1 MKNTGLLLKHKRERS
16 NLSLSEV
23 ALSTKI
29 NPKILSA
36 MENGEEA
43 ALPAKTFLKGF
54 VRSYASYLKMD
65 VEEVMRSFNEE
76 MGPTVPVVPK
86 VEVTPEGKG
95 AQEAQPAPA
104 AAAAPSSRRPV
115 DENESRRGLSAAV
128 VVIVLLIG
136 MIIGVRELI
145 DKYQRE
151 KVVEVPADLKAK
163 PLANPEAVPSPAP
176 ASVSAAQPATVE
188 PVKAE
193 PAKTEVPQPEATKP
207 EATKEVAKVEEKKPE
222 VPAPVPAALPS
233 IVPSAPAPAPVAEAK
248 PAPPTITPSSALAG
262 VKTEI
267 ILEALDSVDVKFEL
281 KGEKKKVSL
290 APSQVHTIR
299 TTEPV
304 TLDLSDGGAV
314 NIILNGR
321 ERGVPGDLGKPKTI
335 KIP

>member
-16 NLSLSEV
+16 NLSLGEV
-23 ALSTKI
+23 ALATKI
-29 NPKILSA
+29 NPKILNA
-36 MENGEEA
+36 IENGDES

-54 VRSYASYLKMD
+54 VRSYAAFLKMD
-65 VEEVMRSFNEE
+65 VDEVMRSFNEE
-76 MGPTVPVVPK
+76 MGPTIPVVPK
-86 VEVTPEGKG
+86 VEVIPEGKA
-95 AQEAQPAPA
+95 AQDAPPPGPSA
-104 AAAAPSSRRPV
+104 ASSRRPV
-115 DENESRRGLSAAV
+115 DEDESRRGLSVAV
-128 VVIVLLIG
+128 VMIVILIG

-163 PLANPEAVPSPAP
+163 PLANPEPPALPSPAP
-176 ASVSAAQPATVE
+176 ASVEAAVKVE
-188 PVKAE
+188 EPTKAE
-193 PAKTEVPQPEATKP
+193 PAKVEP
-207 EATKEVAKVEEKKPE
+207 AKVEPPKAEVVKAEAPPKTEP
-222 VPAPVPAALPS
+222 VPAPP
-233 IVPSAPAPAPVAEAK
+233 PVEAK
-248 PAPPTITPSSALAG
+248 PAPPTITPSSPLVG

-304 TLDLSDGGAV
+304 TLDFSDGGAV